1 MYPRI
6 VIRSHSTKLKM
17 SAVSKLSRAVGKLT
31 PNSTTFFVLCHIQ
44 ERFRPLVHDSDTI
57 VTTAQYL
64 TSTACELDIPII
76 ATQQYTKLFGPIASD
91 CFANGQEGVDDL
103 IKKKSI

>member
-17 SAVSKLSRAVGKLT
+17 SAVSKLSRAVRKLT

-44 ERFRPLVHDSDTI
+44 ERFRPLVHNSDTI

-64 TSTACELDIPII
+64 TSTASELDIPII

-91 CFANGQEGVDDL
+91 CFADGQEGVDDL